1 LTSEEELVRLLV
13 DAFSPLRPL
22 LDEHLDD
29 NFGDVLP
36 HLFLADV
43 SRYLVDLIESGRRGD
58 ALPVLDWLEQRFRA
72 GSEEEQELI
81 ATGFLE
87 ALPRPDEPGA
97 AVRGALGPAL
107 SDELA
112 RVN

>member
-1 LTSEEELVRLLV
+1 LTGEEELVQLLV
-13 DAFSPLRPL
+13 DAFPPLRPL

-29 NFGDVLP
+29 QFGEVLP
-36 HLFLADV
+36 YLFLADV
-43 SRYLVDLIESGRRGD
+43 SRYLVDLIESGRRQD
-58 ALPVLDWLEQRFRA
+58 ALPVLDWLERRFRA
-72 GSEEEQELI
+72 GSEEEQTLI
-81 ATGFLE
+81 AAGFLE

-97 AVRGALGPAL
+97 AVRDALGPAL